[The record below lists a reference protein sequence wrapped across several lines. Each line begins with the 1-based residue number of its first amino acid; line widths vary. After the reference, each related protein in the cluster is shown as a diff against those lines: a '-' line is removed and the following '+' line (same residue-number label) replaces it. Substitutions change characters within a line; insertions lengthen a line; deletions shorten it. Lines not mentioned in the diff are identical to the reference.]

1 LKKLLQTLLVPDPSM
16 PGNHAPFGINTMQQF
31 RYEISVAFQVDQI
44 VNPGG
49 GPKTPVACADWTIVP
64 SSRSAASQ
72 RVQQPSIEARPDSN
86 WVRFWHQVR
95 TNLEPIS

>member
-16 PGNHAPFGINTMQQF
+16 PGNHAAFGINTTQQF
-31 RYEISVAFQVDQI
+31 RYKISLSFQVDQI

-64 SSRSAASQ
+64 SSCSAASQ
-72 RVQQPSIEARPDSN
+72 RVQQPSIEAWPHSD
-86 WVRFWHQVR
+86 WVGFGHQVR